1 MKVWRHI
8 KSEGVY
14 YELGRSVWNT
24 MNVVIYISRQDH
36 VVWVRS
42 AKEFDDGRFAFL
54 GLTENVIHQA
64 YPLKAIYEADLRPLL
79 ISEDF
84 SITEVQAA

>member
-14 YELGRSVWNT
+14 YELGRSFWND
-24 MNVVIYISRQDH
+24 MAVVIYVSRQDH

-42 AKEFDDGRFAFL
+42 ANEFDDGRFAFL
-54 GLTENVIHQA
+54 GLTENVIIHT

-79 ISEDF
+79 ISDDF
-84 SITEVQAA
+84 QISEVRAA